1 MKDIIKDMIR
11 QSVYQIAKDTA
22 AKLEKQENDKDKDDK
37 DLKRKM
43 LWVGTLHTLLGVIYN
58 D

>member
-1 MKDIIKDMIR
+1 MKNIIKDMIR
-11 QSVYQIAKDTA
+11 QSVYQIAKDTVA
-22 AKLEKQENDKDKDDK
+22 NLEQKEKDKDKENK

-43 LWVGTLHTLLGVIYN
+43 LWVGTLHTLLGALYN

>member
-11 QSVYQIAKDTA
+11 QSVCQIAKETA
-22 AKLEKQENDKDKDDK
+22 AKLEKQGSNKEKEDR
-37 DLKRKM
+37 DLKRRM
-43 LWVGTLHTLLGVIYN
+43 LWLGTLHTLLGVLYN